1 MKTNKAKIIN
11 DPVYGFITLDHE
23 LLYDIVSHRYFQRLL
38 RIKQLGMSYIV
49 YPGAMHS
56 RFLHALGTMFLM
68 KKAIGVLRAKG
79 VAITD
84 DEAVAAEAAILLH
97 DIGHGPFSHALE
109 RFFIGG
115 VSHETLSERF
125 MERINH
131 ELGGRLD
138 MAIAIFKGTYEKRF
152 LHQLVSSQLDMDRLD
167 YLSRDSFFAGV
178 SEGIVGTERIINMLN
193 VYGDNLV
200 VDEKGIYSIEKF
212 IISRRLMYWQV
223 YLHKTVIAADEV
235 MRSLL
240 QRAKLLAEQG
250 RALACSENMLFFLS
264 NSVSVNDLYSDAKV
278 LDRFALLDDSD
289 VISAAKMWMTNDD
302 FVLSRLAEM
311 LINRVLP
318 CIEVRSEPF
327 GDGAMERYRRLFEQK
342 YHVSSAESEYFV
354 RSGRLQNHA
363 YDFQDQEIEILFK
376 NGSCKGISEAS
387 DQLDHRFLEKTVT
400 KYYICYPK
408 EFRGGG

>member
-38 RIKQLGMSYIV
+38 RIKQLGLSYIV

-84 DEAVAAEAAILLH
+84 NEAVAAEAAILLH

-109 RFFIGG
+109 RFFINE
-115 VSHETLSERF
+115 VSHETLSQRF

-240 QRAKLLAEQG
+240 RRAKLLAEQG
-250 RALACSENMLFFLS
+250 RALPCSDNMLFFLS
-264 NSVSVNDLYSDAKV
+264 NNVSISDLDNDEGV

-318 CIEVRSEPF
+318 CIEVRTEPV
-327 GDGAMERYRRLFEQK
+327 DESVLEHYRRLFEQK
-342 YHVSSAESEYFV
+342 YNVSPAESEYFV

-376 NGSCKGISEAS
+376 NGSCKDISEAS
-387 DQLDHRFLEKTVT
+387 DQLDHHFLEKTVT
-400 KYYICYPK
+400 KYYICFPK
-408 EFRGGG
+408 EFRGS